1 MIDCVRAWAMALY
14 VGASALAGGFAHA
27 QGTAPF
33 NAATYNL
40 RLNTEADGPDR
51 WALRKDAV
59 RALIRYHEFDLFG
72 TQEGLADQIDDLA
85 EMQEF
90 DHAGVGRDDGRHA
103 GEHSAIF
110 FRRARFE
117 LLGHGDFWLSQTP
130 DRPSIGW
137 DGRCCRRLA
146 SWVRLRERESGREFV
161 VFSAHFDHEGVVA
174 RRESARLILRQAE
187 AIAGPLPVICLGDL
201 NSTPASDA
209 ARTLAA
215 RLRDA
220 RESSLAPPYG
230 PVGTFN
236 GFRLDAPLADRIDY
250 IFVSEH
256 FEILKYAALTDSLG
270 ARFPSDHLPV
280 VARLRLR

>member
-1 MIDCVRAWAMALY
+1 MALY
-14 VGASALAGGFAHA
+14 VGASALACGFAHA

-201 NSTPASDA
+201 NSTPESDA

-250 IFVSEH
+250 IFVREH
-256 FEILKYAALTDSLG
+256 FEVLKYAALTDSLG